1 MCDNR
6 FFFGGNRSRD
16 FILMSNKPSGQAYMD
31 VWRPPRESKTPTAL
45 LYYELD
51 APSACCGGL
60 LLAGK
65 KNIQIEFT
73 ISGLYKQITIVFL
86 RNITDTFHAKPM
98 LVLIFLICNR
108 KSVFKF

>member
-31 VWRPPRESKTPTAL
+31 VWRPPRVKNPTAL

-51 APSACCGGL
+51 TQSACCGGFYWQ
-60 LLAGK
+60 GK
-65 KNIQIEFT
+65 R
-73 ISGLYKQITIVFL
+73 IS
-86 RNITDTFHAKPM
+86 R
-98 LVLIFLICNR
+98 
-108 KSVFKF
+108 

>member
-16 FILMSNKPSGQAYMD
+16 FILMSNKPSVQAYMD

-51 APSACCGGL
+51 AQSACCGGFYWQ
-60 LLAGK
+60 GK
-65 KNIQIEFT
+65 R
-73 ISGLYKQITIVFL
+73 IS
-86 RNITDTFHAKPM
+86 R
-98 LVLIFLICNR
+98 
-108 KSVFKF
+108 